1 MGGFVEDGP
10 RRYREAVRPE
20 AQGRR
25 GLRAWLLGW
34 LHRFL
39 EEVRLGGRLW
49 LLRRG

>member
-25 GLRAWLLGW
+25 GLRAWL
-34 LHRFL
+34 HRFL